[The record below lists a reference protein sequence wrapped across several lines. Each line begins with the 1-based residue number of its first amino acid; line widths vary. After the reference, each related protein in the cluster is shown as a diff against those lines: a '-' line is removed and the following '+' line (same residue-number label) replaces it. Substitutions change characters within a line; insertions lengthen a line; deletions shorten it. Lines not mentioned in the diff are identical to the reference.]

1 MNVFVKFL
9 WVFFQLIGFYNQEN
23 NKVLFLSILVSV
35 GKGNGEIKLYDLET
49 QKLASIL
56 KRSQN
61 PNLCDGH
68 ASKVFSIVN
77 HPLNPQEFISGGWD
91 GEIHIWDAR
100 RPHSVRR
107 IEVRINPWKEKIQCL
122 F

>member
-1 MNVFVKFL
+1 
-9 WVFFQLIGFYNQEN
+9 
-23 NKVLFLSILVSV
+23 
-35 GKGNGEIKLYDLET
+35 
-49 QKLASIL
+49 
-56 KRSQN
+56 
-61 PNLCDGH
+61 
-68 ASKVFSIVN
+68 VN

-107 IEVRINPWKEKIQCL
+107 IEVRINPLEIPGREFQNL